1 MDLKFDG
8 YKYAELID
16 SQGINTKIIA
26 DIISDYESTKGK
38 LMDKYGRY
46 KQSQESTPILTR
58 EFTGAAAKK
67 INNKIANDYLG
78 EIVDTKVGY
87 VFGVP
92 VTVNYDK
99 SAGEYQTVNE
109 QIQRFEKVNNFDD
122 FNAEMSKFAAIC
134 GLDTAICYI
143 DKEGQER
150 VMRVDPWETIVI
162 SKTAMTEPEYGLVYY
177 ETWDEKC
184 RVEFYD
190 GKNKTIYE
198 GGSFSAA
205 ALAEVETKPHMF
217 DYCPVFGVPNNAELL
232 GDADKVL
239 SLIDGFDRSL
249 SDMNNEIEQFRTAYM
264 KFVGYQ
270 PDDDAIEAMI
280 KTGALYVEDSEG
292 NIDWLVKDL
301 NPAYIDSHLNRLEA
315 NITRFAKHVNFTDA
329 AFGSDITGPAMR
341 YKLFALETKAKYFER
356 KHESAL
362 QYMFKVLGSAWS
374 KKGIAFD
381 YTKLDIVYTRNIP
394 VNIVDE
400 ANAATTLSGITSKRT
415 ALGTLSFVKDVDEEL
430 DQIEEEKKNMI
441 DLEDPA
447 LNNNLDNNKDGQAV
461 K

>member
-1 MDLKFDG
+1 MDFNS
-8 YKYAELID
+8 YKYAEMID
-16 SQGINTKIIA
+16 SQGINTKIIS
-26 DIISDYESTKGK
+26 DIISDYESTKAD
-38 LMDKYGRY
+38 LMLKYGRY
-46 KQSQESTPILTR
+46 KQAKEATPILTR

-67 INNKIANDYLG
+67 INNKLANDYLA
-78 EIVDTKVGY
+78 EIVDTKTGY
-87 VFGVP
+87 MFGVP
-92 VTVNYDK
+92 VTVNYEKKAAEYK
-99 SAGEYQTVNE
+99 SVDEL
-109 QIQRFEKVNNFDD
+109 IQRFEKVNNFDD

-134 GLDTAICYI
+134 GFDTAICFI
-143 DKEGQER
+143 DKEAQER

-162 SKTAMTEPEYGLVYY
+162 SKTNMMEPEYGLLYY
-177 ETWDEKC
+177 ETWDEKK

-190 GKNKTIYE
+190 GTYKTVYE

-205 ALAEVETKPHMF
+205 ALAEVEKKPHMF

-232 GDADKVL
+232 GDADKVIT
-239 SLIDGFDRSL
+239 LIDAFDRSL
-249 SDMNNEIEQFRTAYM
+249 SDMNNEIEQFRAAYM
-264 KFVGYQ
+264 KFIGYQ
-270 PDDDAIEAMI
+270 PDDTEIEAMI
-280 KTGALYVEDSEG
+280 KTGALYLPDSEG
-292 NIDWLVKDL
+292 DVGWLVKDL

-362 QYMFKVLGSAWS
+362 QHMFKVLGSAWS

-400 ANAATTLSGITSKRT
+400 ANAATSLRGAGVSQRT
-415 ALGTLSFVKDVDEEL
+415 VLGTLSFIKDVDEEMDLIAQEKEDMINL
-430 DQIEEEKKNMI
+430 D
-441 DLEDPA
+441 DPA
-447 LNNNLDNNKDGQAV
+447 LNDNLDKNKDGANN
-461 K
+461 